1 MKNVIDLR
9 SAAAVRRSP
18 AGAAVFHRARDLSPP
33 FRVFLSRLTG
43 KSVGIPGFPVVDAP
57 LVSLRSSAME
67 PLKDSSNV
75 TRLPGAEDIRL
86 REPPHN
92 FEAEQALLG
101 AILINNA
108 AYQRVAEF
116 LRPEHFADPLH
127 GKLFDSL
134 SRLIERGQVV
144 SAVTLK
150 TYVEQDEDMKA
161 AGGATYL
168 ARLAAAS
175 VHVIDAT
182 AFGQAVHDLYLRRQ
196 LIDLGEGVVNGA
208 FGGDVDETA
217 LNQIETAEKKL
228 YDLASSGQTEGGF
241 KPFRVALT
249 EATVAAE
256 AAYHRVGQLTGVASG
271 LFQLDQLL
279 GGLHRSDLIILAGRP
294 SMGKTALATNIAF
307 NAARAYREEIVDGKP
322 KAVDGA
328 VVGFFSLEM
337 SSEQLATRMLAEQA
351 EVPSEKIRKG
361 ELISSDFDR
370 VLSVSHELEHLN
382 FFIDDTPALSIAALR
397 TRARRL
403 KRTHGLGVLVVDY
416 LQLLSP
422 SGKNRQ
428 DNRVQEVSEITRGL
442 KTLAKELDVPVLA
455 LSQLSRA
462 VEQREDKRPQ
472 LSDLR
477 ESGSIEQDADVVMF
491 VYREEYY
498 LTRSEPTRRAEESDQ
513 RFNERHEG
521 WRQRCEQTY
530 GKAEV
535 IVAKQRHGPTGIVR
549 LSFEGQFTKFG
560 NLAADGEGP
569 GPVFE

>member
-1 MKNVIDLR
+1 
-9 SAAAVRRSP
+9 
-18 AGAAVFHRARDLSPP
+18 
-33 FRVFLSRLTG
+33 
-43 KSVGIPGFPVVDAP
+43 
-57 LVSLRSSAME
+57 ME
-67 PLKDSSNV
+67 PLKDTSNV
-75 TRLPGAEDIRL
+75 TRLPGAEDVSF

-101 AILINNA
+101 AILVNNA

-116 LRPEHFADPLH
+116 LKPEHFADPLH
-127 GKLFDSL
+127 GKLFDAVA
-134 SRLIERGQVV
+134 RLIERGQVV

-150 TYVEQDEDMKA
+150 SYVEQDEAVKA

-175 VHVIDAT
+175 VHVIDAGD
-182 AFGQAVHDLYLRRQ
+182 FGRTVHDLYLRRQ
-196 LIDLGEGVVNGA
+196 LIDVGEGMVNGA
-208 FGGDVDETA
+208 FGGDIDEMA
-217 LNQIETAEKKL
+217 LQQIELAEKKI
-228 YDLASSGQTEGGF
+228 YDLASSGQIDGGF
-241 KPFRVALT
+241 KPFRSALT
-249 EATVAAE
+249 EATIAAE

-294 SMGKTALATNIAF
+294 SMGKTALATNMAF
-307 NAARAYREEIVDGKP
+307 NAVKAYREEHGEDGKP
-322 KAVDGA
+322 KVADGA

-337 SSEQLATRMLAEQA
+337 SAEQLATRILSEQA
-351 EVPSEKIRKG
+351 RISSEKIRKG
-361 ELISSDFDR
+361 ELISGDFDR
-370 VLSVSHELEHLN
+370 VLSVSQELEHLN
-382 FFIDDTPALSIAALR
+382 LFIDDTPALTIAALR

-403 KRTHGLGVLVVDY
+403 KRTHGLGMIVVDY
-416 LQLLSP
+416 LQLLNP
-422 SGKNRQ
+422 SGRNRQ

-472 LSDLR
+472 LADLR

-498 LTRSEPTRRAEESDQ
+498 LQRGEPQRRAEENDQ
-513 RFNERHEG
+513 RFNERHDA
-521 WRQRCEQTY
+521 WKQRCEQTY

-535 IVAKQRHGPTGIVR
+535 IVAKQRHGPTGVVR
-549 LSFEGQFTKFG
+549 LSFEGEFTKFD
-560 NLAADGEGP
+560 NLAADEDTSSRP
-569 GPVFE
+569 AF

>member
-1 MKNVIDLR
+1 
-9 SAAAVRRSP
+9 
-18 AGAAVFHRARDLSPP
+18 
-33 FRVFLSRLTG
+33 
-43 KSVGIPGFPVVDAP
+43 
-57 LVSLRSSAME
+57 ME
-67 PLKDSSNV
+67 PLQETNNV
-75 TRLPGAEDIRL
+75 TRLPGAEDARL

-101 AILINNA
+101 AILVNNS

-127 GKLFDSL
+127 GKLYDSL
-134 SRLIERGQVV
+134 GKLIERGQVV
-144 SAVTLK
+144 SAITLK

-175 VHVIDAT
+175 VHVINAGD
-182 AFGQAVHDLYLRRQ
+182 FGRTVHDLYLRRQ
-196 LIDLGEGVVNGA
+196 LIDVGETMVNDA
-208 FGGDVDETA
+208 FGGDVDEMA
-217 LNQIETAEKKL
+217 LQQIEVAEKKL
-228 YDLASSGQTEGGF
+228 YDLASAGQIEGGF
-241 KPFRVALT
+241 KPFRAALT
-249 EATVAAE
+249 EATMAAE
-256 AAYHRVGQLTGVASG
+256 AAYHRVGQLTGVATG
-271 LFQLDQLL
+271 LAQLDRLL

-294 SMGKTALATNIAF
+294 SMGKSSLATNIGF
-307 NAARAYREEIVDGKP
+307 NAARAYREEHDEGGQNKV
-322 KAVDGA
+322 VDGA

-337 SSEQLATRMLAEQA
+337 SAEQLATRMISEQA
-351 EVPSEKIRKG
+351 EIPSEKIRKG
-361 ELISSDFDR
+361 ELISADFDR

-403 KRTHGLGVLVVDY
+403 KRTHGLGLLIVDY
-416 LQLLSP
+416 LQLLNP
-422 SGKNRQ
+422 SGKSRQ
-428 DNRVQEVSEITRGL
+428 ENRVQEVSEITRGL

-472 LSDLR
+472 LADLR

-498 LTRSEPTRRAEESDQ
+498 LTRTEPSRRAEESDQ

-549 LSFEGQFTKFG
+549 LSFEGAITKFD
-560 NLAADGEGP
+560 NLPADADGVGP
-569 GPVFE
+569 IFE

>member
-1 MKNVIDLR
+1 
-9 SAAAVRRSP
+9 
-18 AGAAVFHRARDLSPP
+18 
-33 FRVFLSRLTG
+33 
-43 KSVGIPGFPVVDAP
+43 
-57 LVSLRSSAME
+57 ME
-67 PLKDSSNV
+67 PQKDTSNV
-75 TRLPGAEDIRL
+75 TRLPGAEDVRL

-101 AILINNA
+101 AILVNNG

-144 SAVTLK
+144 SAMTLK
-150 TYVEQDEDMKA
+150 TYVEQDETMKA
-161 AGGATYL
+161 AGGAAYL

-175 VHVIDAT
+175 VHVIDAA
-182 AFGQAVHDLYLRRQ
+182 AFGRTVHDLYLRRQ
-196 LIDLGEGVVNGA
+196 LIDLGETVVNGA
-208 FGGDVDETA
+208 FGGDVEDTA
-217 LNQIETAEKKL
+217 LQQIEVAEKKL

-249 EATVAAE
+249 EATNAAE
-256 AAYHRVGQLTGVASG
+256 AAYHRVGQLTGIASG

-279 GGLHRSDLIILAGRP
+279 GGLHRSDLLILAGRP

-307 NAARAYREEIVDGKP
+307 NAVKAYREEHGEDGKP

-337 SSEQLATRMLAEQA
+337 SAEQLANRILSEQA
-351 EVPSEKIRKG
+351 GISSEKIRKG
-361 ELISSDFDR
+361 ELISSDFDK
-370 VLSVSHELEHLN
+370 VLSVSQELEHLN
-382 FFIDDTPALSIAALR
+382 LFIDDTPALSIAALR

-403 KRTHGLGVLVVDY
+403 KRTHGLGLLVVDY

-422 SGKNRQ
+422 SGKSRQ
-428 DNRVQEVSEITRGL
+428 ENRVQEVSEITRGL

-513 RFNERHEG
+513 RFNERHDD

-549 LSFEGQFTKFG
+549 LSFDGSITKFD
-560 NLAADGEGP
+560 NLPADEERPGGP
-569 GPVFE
+569 AF

>member
-1 MKNVIDLR
+1 MDPQR
-9 SAAAVRRSP
+9 
-18 AGAAVFHRARDLSPP
+18 
-33 FRVFLSRLTG
+33 
-43 KSVGIPGFPVVDAP
+43 
-57 LVSLRSSAME
+57 E
-67 PLKDSSNV
+67 PNNV
-75 TRLPGAEDIRL
+75 TRLPGADDLIV

-101 AILINNA
+101 AILVNNA

-127 GKLFDSL
+127 GKVFDSL

-144 SAVTLK
+144 SAITLK

-161 AGGATYL
+161 AGGAAYL

-175 VHVIDAT
+175 VHVIDAA
-182 AFGQAVHDLYLRRQ
+182 AFGRAVHDLYLRRQ
-196 LIDLGEGVVNGA
+196 LIDVGEGMVNGA
-208 FGGDVDETA
+208 FGSDVDEMA
-217 LNQIETAEKKL
+217 LQQIEQAEKKL
-228 YDLASSGQTEGGF
+228 YDLASSGQIEGGF
-241 KPFRVALT
+241 KPFRAALT

-256 AAYHRVGQLTGVASG
+256 AAYHRVGQLTGVSTG
-271 LFQLDQLL
+271 LGQLDQLL

-294 SMGKTALATNIAF
+294 SMGKSSLATNIGF
-307 NAARAYREEIVDGKP
+307 NAAKAYREEHGEDGRP
-322 KAVDGA
+322 KVADGA

-337 SSEQLATRMLAEQA
+337 SAEQLATRMISEQA
-351 EVPSEKIRKG
+351 AIPSEKIRKG

-403 KRTHGLGVLVVDY
+403 KRTHGLGLLIIDY
-416 LQLLSP
+416 LQLLNP
-422 SGKNRQ
+422 SGKTRQ
-428 DNRVQEVSEITRGL
+428 ENRVQEVSEITRGL

-472 LSDLR
+472 LADLR

-491 VYREEYY
+491 IYRDEYY
-498 LTRSEPTRRAEESDQ
+498 LMREEPKRRDNETNEHFNQ
-513 RFNERHEG
+513 RFED
-521 WRQRCEQTY
+521 WRQRCEQNY

-549 LSFEGQFTKFG
+549 LAFEGQFTKFD
-560 NLAADGEGP
+560 NLPADNDGP
-569 GPVFE
+569 GPAF

>member
-1 MKNVIDLR
+1 
-9 SAAAVRRSP
+9 
-18 AGAAVFHRARDLSPP
+18 
-33 FRVFLSRLTG
+33 
-43 KSVGIPGFPVVDAP
+43 
-57 LVSLRSSAME
+57 ME
-67 PLKDSSNV
+67 PMKESSNV

-127 GKLFDSL
+127 GKLYDSL
-134 SRLIERGQVV
+134 ARLIERGQVV

-161 AGGATYL
+161 VGGAAYL

-175 VHVIDAT
+175 VHVIDAA
-182 AFGQAVHDLYLRRQ
+182 AFGRAVHDLYLRRQ
-196 LIDLGEGVVNGA
+196 LIDIGETVVNGA
-208 FGGDVDETA
+208 FSSDVEETA
-217 LNQIETAEKKL
+217 LAQIEVAEKKL
-228 YDLASSGQTEGGF
+228 YDLASTGQTEGGF
-241 KPFRVALT
+241 RPFRAALA
-249 EATVAAE
+249 ESMVAAE
-256 AAYHRVGQLTGVASG
+256 AAYHRAGQLTGVATG

-279 GGLHRSDLIILAGRP
+279 GGLHKSDLIILAGRP
-294 SMGKTALATNIAF
+294 SMGKSSLATNIGF
-307 NAARAYREEIVDGKP
+307 SAARAYREDIVDGAP
-322 KAVDGA
+322 RVVDGA

-337 SSEQLATRMLAEQA
+337 SAEQLATRMISEQA
-351 EVPSEKIRKG
+351 AIPSEKIRKG

-403 KRTHGLGVLVVDY
+403 KRTHGLGLLIVDY
-416 LQLLSP
+416 LQLLAP
-422 SGKNRQ
+422 SGKSRQ
-428 DNRVQEVSEITRGL
+428 ENRVQEVSEITRGL

-472 LSDLR
+472 LADLR

-491 VYREEYY
+491 IYRDEYY
-498 LTRSEPTRRAEESDQ
+498 LMREEPKRRTDESDQ
-513 RFNERHEG
+513 RFNERHDA
-521 WRQRCEQTY
+521 WKQRCEQMY

-549 LSFEGQFTKFG
+549 LAFEGQFTKFD
-560 NLAADGEGP
+560 NLPADDEHAA
-569 GPVFE
+569 GPVF

>member
-1 MKNVIDLR
+1 
-9 SAAAVRRSP
+9 
-18 AGAAVFHRARDLSPP
+18 
-33 FRVFLSRLTG
+33 
-43 KSVGIPGFPVVDAP
+43 
-57 LVSLRSSAME
+57 ME
-67 PLKDSSNV
+67 PVKERTNV
-75 TRLPGAEDIRL
+75 TRLPGAEDTRL

-134 SRLIERGQVV
+134 SRLIERGQIV

-161 AGGATYL
+161 VGGPQYL
-168 ARLAAAS
+168 ARLVAAS
-175 VHVIDAT
+175 VHVIDAA

-208 FGGDVDETA
+208 FGGDVEETA
-217 LNQIETAEKKL
+217 LSQIEVAEKKL

-241 KPFRVALT
+241 KPFRAALT

-279 GGLHRSDLIILAGRP
+279 GGLHKSDLIILAGRP
-294 SMGKTALATNIAF
+294 SMGKTALATNMAF
-307 NAARAYREEIVDGKP
+307 NAVKAYREEHDQDGRTKV
-322 KAVDGA
+322 ADGA

-337 SSEQLATRMLAEQA
+337 SSEQLATRILAEQA
-351 EVPSEKIRKG
+351 GVPSEKIRKG
-361 ELISSDFDR
+361 ELISSDFDK
-370 VLSVSHELEHLN
+370 VLSISHELEHLN
-382 FFIDDTPALSIAALR
+382 LFIDDTPALSIAALR

-403 KRTHGLGVLVVDY
+403 KRTHGLGMLVVDY
-416 LQLLSP
+416 LQLLTP
-422 SGKNRQ
+422 SGKSRQ
-428 DNRVQEVSEITRGL
+428 ENRVQEVSEITRGL

-472 LSDLR
+472 LADLR

-513 RFNERHEG
+513 RFNERHDA
-521 WRQRCEQTY
+521 WKQRCEDTY

-549 LSFEGQFTKFG
+549 LSFDGSITKFD
-560 NLAADGEGP
+560 NLPADEERPGGP
-569 GPVFE
+569 AF

>member
-1 MKNVIDLR
+1 
-9 SAAAVRRSP
+9 
-18 AGAAVFHRARDLSPP
+18 
-33 FRVFLSRLTG
+33 
-43 KSVGIPGFPVVDAP
+43 
-57 LVSLRSSAME
+57 ME
-67 PLKDSSNV
+67 PLKDTSNV
-75 TRLPGAEDIRL
+75 TRLPGAEDVTF

-101 AILINNA
+101 AILVNNS

-116 LRPEHFADPLH
+116 LKPEHFADPLH
-127 GKLFDSL
+127 GKLFDAV

-150 TYVEQDEDMKA
+150 SYVEQDEAVKA

-168 ARLAAAS
+168 ARLASAS
-175 VHVIDAT
+175 VHVIDAGD
-182 AFGQAVHDLYLRRQ
+182 FGRTVHDLYLRRQ
-196 LIDLGEGVVNGA
+196 LIDVGEGMVNGA
-208 FGGDVDETA
+208 FSGDIDEMA
-217 LNQIETAEKKL
+217 LQQIELAEKKL
-228 YDLASSGQTEGGF
+228 YDLASSGQVDGGF
-241 KPFRVALT
+241 RPFRAALT
-249 EATVAAE
+249 EATLAAE

-307 NAARAYREEIVDGKP
+307 NAVKAYREEHGDDGKP
-322 KAVDGA
+322 KVADGA

-337 SSEQLATRMLAEQA
+337 SAEQLATRILSEQA
-351 EVPSEKIRKG
+351 GISSEKIRKG
-361 ELISSDFDR
+361 ELLGGDFDK
-370 VLSVSHELEHLN
+370 VLSVSQELEHLN
-382 FFIDDTPALSIAALR
+382 LFIDDTPALTIAALR

-403 KRTHGLGVLVVDY
+403 KRTHGLGMIVVDY
-416 LQLLSP
+416 LQLLNG
-422 SGKNRQ
+422 SGRNKQ

-472 LSDLR
+472 LADLR

-498 LTRSEPTRRAEESDQ
+498 LQRGEPTRRAEENDQ
-513 RFNERHEG
+513 RFNERHDS
-521 WRQRCEQTY
+521 WKQRCEQTY

-549 LSFEGQFTKFG
+549 LSFEGHITKFD
-560 NLAADGEGP
+560 NLAADEDTSSGP
-569 GPVFE
+569 AF

>member
-1 MKNVIDLR
+1 MVAVPSR
-9 SAAAVRRSP
+9 SLE
-18 AGAAVFHRARDLSPP
+18 G
-33 FRVFLSRLTG
+33 
-43 KSVGIPGFPVVDAP
+43 
-57 LVSLRSSAME
+57 SAME
-67 PLKDSSNV
+67 PMKESSNV

-92 FEAEQALLG
+92 LEAEQALLG

-116 LRPEHFADPLH
+116 LKPEHFADPLH

-150 TYVEQDEDMKA
+150 TYVEADEDMKTV
-161 AGGATYL
+161 GGSAYL
-168 ARLAAAS
+168 AQLASAS
-175 VHVIDAT
+175 VHVIDAA

-208 FGGDVDETA
+208 FAGDVEETA
-217 LNQIETAEKKL
+217 LSQIETAEKKL
-228 YDLASSGQTEGGF
+228 YDLASTGQTEGGF
-241 KPFRVALT
+241 RPFRAALA
-249 EATVAAE
+249 ESMVAAE
-256 AAYHRVGQLTGVASG
+256 AAYHRAGQLTGVATG

-294 SMGKTALATNIAF
+294 SMGKSSLATNIGF
-307 NAARAYREEIVDGKP
+307 NAAKAYREEMVDGRP

-328 VVGFFSLEM
+328 VIGFFSLEM
-337 SSEQLATRMLAEQA
+337 SAEQLATRMLSEQA
-351 EVPSEKIRKG
+351 EIPSEKIRKG
-361 ELISSDFDR
+361 ELISADFDR

-403 KRTHGLGVLVVDY
+403 KRTHGLGLLIIDY
-416 LQLLSP
+416 LQLLAP
-422 SGKNRQ
+422 SGRTRQ
-428 DNRVQEVSEITRGL
+428 ENRVQEV
-442 KTLAKELDVPVLA
+442 
-455 LSQLSRA
+455 SQLSRA

-472 LSDLR
+472 LADLR

-491 VYREEYY
+491 IYRDDYYLMREE
-498 LTRSEPTRRAEESDQ
+498 PKRRDNETNEHFNQ
-513 RFNERHEG
+513 RHDE
-521 WRQRCEQTY
+521 WKQRCEQNY

-535 IVAKQRHGPTGIVR
+535 IIAKQRHGPTGIVR
-549 LSFEGQFTKFG
+549 LAFEGQFTKFG
-560 NLAADGEGP
+560 NLPADGAGP
-569 GPVFE
+569 AFE